1 MTKDISYKE
10 NISINNKSLIIRT
23 GLEKDIN
30 DFFELYWISA
40 LEHQK
45 YNEKFD
51 TLKTKEECK
60 KFIINQQKELL
71 NDKNHIFIV
80 AEINNKIVGVITGH
94 IGKRE
99 EADVYVHQNIGFI
112 DELSVIPEH
121 RKIGIGKK
129 LIEKI
134 LNELKYRKIEYVGI
148 GAAYNNSTAIKLY
161 KSYGFNPEGIWM
173 LKNLKE
179 SIN

>member
-1 MTKDISYKE
+1 MPKDTTDQKNLSTT
-10 NISINNKSLIIRT
+10 NNKPLIIRI

-30 DFFELYWISA
+30 AFFELYWISS

-51 TLKTKEECK
+51 TLKTKDECK
-60 KFIINQQKELL
+60 KYIIDQQKKLL
-71 NDKNHIFIV
+71 NDKNHIFFI
-80 AEINNKIVGVITGH
+80 AEIDKKIVGIITGH
-94 IGKRE
+94 IGKRD

-112 DELSVIPEH
+112 DELSVVPEH

-129 LIEKI
+129 LIERI
-134 LNELKYRKIEYVGI
+134 LEELKNRKIEYVGI
-148 GAAYNNSTAIKLY
+148 GAAYNNTTAIKLY

-173 LKNLKE
+173 LKNL
-179 SIN
+179 